1 MNNNQDIYNFLK
13 SNGFKQVKEE
23 ISKYFGDYYVTF
35 VYYDIELRF
44 CSSKSFETI
53 EIRYIEEKATWY
65 DLALI
70 KALLFDK
77 EILSNIFTMEEQI
90 DFLKKEFNQI
100 MELFNKLNY
109 QTSKKKLDKLGQERI
124 KQLFPKM
131 T

>member
-1 MNNNQDIYNFLK
+1 
-13 SNGFKQVKEE
+13 
-23 ISKYFGDYYVTF
+23 
-35 VYYDIELRF
+35 
-44 CSSKSFETI
+44 
-53 EIRYIEEKATWY
+53 
-65 DLALI
+65 
-70 KALLFDK
+70 
-77 EILSNIFTMEEQI
+77 MEEQI

>member
-1 MNNNQDIYNFLK
+1 M
-13 SNGFKQVKEE
+13 
-23 ISKYFGDYYVTF
+23 
-35 VYYDIELRF
+35 
-44 CSSKSFETI
+44 
-53 EIRYIEEKATWY
+53 
-65 DLALI
+65 I